1 MLEQAASDQADLE
14 ESTRLQGIEAGEEK
28 VRRYKA
34 FVANVESTPDAAFGR
49 TPGSASNRKQNLI
62 QMFLDNPEKAM
73 KALEDIWAKQDEIA
87 NRPASPKTHTQIAAE
102 EASKILE
109 GRRPGI
115 QKKIMTLMG
124 MDDVPESEKQKI
136 QTLYGGPDTLTEDDL
151 KSFRTDYATAMA
163 TRKPKDYTAERN
175 RTFEYLKQKGRFAK
189 FNKREQELIE
199 YYEQEEDP
207 KIALDNVK
215 KFMTERKYE
224 GQFQVIDSKK
234 YKKNGRY
241 VTVETQWNPATQE
254 KIIVETDGASIT
266 HRETLSGK
274 VINER
279 FSGYFKVKFDP
290 NKLYNMDIVNGKPYM
305 TGSIY
310 DMTKSDPDKAKR
322 MATDMRVQAVS
333 MKLITNDDA
342 ELMMSMPPGEQVKTI
357 NKLLI
362 EGKTAEPN
370 YDGVIRSGEEINRLQ
385 KEAKKPEYATAGKNY
400 YWDGKKWEDLE
411 EGRGQEKFGNEQLLR
426 KEYDINTKKY
436 KDSLFAY
443 NSIRQGFLNA
453 DKDPGSAGIS
463 DIMIVRAFLLMIEPN
478 SVVRESEFASAA
490 RAQGLVEYSNSL
502 IKKMQDGAILTKES
516 RGRFM
521 NAATAYMTAVMA
533 AHKMQRERYTKVA
546 NDYGLTPAR
555 IIDDPFAN
563 LEELKDLY
571 LEAPPGSSGSGEK
584 NSGGQRRNPVF
595 VRD

>member
-1 MLEQAASDQADLE
+1 
-14 ESTRLQGIEAGEEK
+14 
-28 VRRYKA
+28 
-34 FVANVESTPDAAFGR
+34 
-49 TPGSASNRKQNLI
+49 
-62 QMFLDNPEKAM
+62 
-73 KALEDIWAKQDEIA
+73 
-87 NRPASPKTHTQIAAE
+87 
-102 EASKILE
+102 
-109 GRRPGI
+109 
-115 QKKIMTLMG
+115 MG
-124 MDDVPESEKQKI
+124 MDDVPDAEKQKI
-136 QTLYGGPDTLTEDDL
+136 QTLYGDVDQLTEEDL
-151 KSFRTDYATAMA
+151 KSFRTDYASAMA

-563 LEELKDLY
+563 LEELKDFKPHTMTDQNRKDLKDLY

-584 NSGGQRRNPVF
+584 DSGGQRRKPVF